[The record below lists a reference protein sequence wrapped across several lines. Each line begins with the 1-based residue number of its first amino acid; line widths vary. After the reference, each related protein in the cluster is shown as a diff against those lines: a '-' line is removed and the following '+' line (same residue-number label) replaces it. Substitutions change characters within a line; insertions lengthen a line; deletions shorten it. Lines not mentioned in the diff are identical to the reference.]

1 MEYKDFTNQLQEE
14 AIKGLQEIDAFDI
27 IDDEQRVA
35 VVDSCDEAVFSK
47 YLSGEA
53 ENLNVV
59 SDGMVVDGNIDSN
72 KNVSVSG
79 RVNGNVAATG
89 DVKVNGLVVG
99 DIKAANVQLN
109 DAKVHGNSKADGKII
124 VDGNS
129 IIVGNLSAS
138 DVSVNSKVKGVIT
151 AVNNVDFKESAL
163 VVGDVVTGAIHM
175 DEGSRVNASIMLTNK
190 NAVEISDEEFD
201 LGV

>member
-1 MEYKDFTNQLQEE
+1 MEYKDFANQLHADAIEE
-14 AIKGLQEIDAFDI
+14 LKEIDAFDI
-27 IDDEQRVA
+27 IEDEQRVS
-35 VVDSCDEAVFSK
+35 VIDSCDESVFAK
-47 YLSGEA
+47 YSV
-53 ENLNVV
+53 NDTDNFNVI
-59 SDGMVVDGNIDSN
+59 SDGMIVDGNISSD
-72 KNVSVSG
+72 KYVSVSG
-79 RVNGNVAATG
+79 RVNGNVSSAS

-109 DAKVHGNSKADGKII
+109 DAKVHGNSKASGKII

-129 IIVGNLSAS
+129 IIVGNLSAN

-151 AVNNVDFKESAL
+151 ATSNVDFKESAL

-175 DEGSRVNASIMLTNK
+175 DEGSRVNASIMLTNR
-190 NAVEISDEEFD
+190 NAVEIGDEEFD

>member
-1 MEYKDFTNQLQEE
+1 MEYKDFQNQVQ
-14 AIKGLQEIDAFDI
+14 ADVVKGLEEIDAFDI
-27 IDDEQRVA
+27 IEDEQRVA
-35 VVDSCDEAVFSK
+35 VVDSCDESVFSK
-47 YLSGEA
+47 YSAGD
-53 ENLNVV
+53 
-59 SDGMVVDGNIDSN
+59 SDNSSAISNGMVVDGDVNSD
-72 KNVSVSG
+72 KQVSVSG
-79 RVNGNVAATG
+79 RVNGNVTSAS

-109 DAKVHGNSKADGKII
+109 DAKVHGNSKAAGKII

-129 IIVGNLSAS
+129 IIVGNLSAN

-151 AVNNVDFKESAL
+151 ATSNVDFKESAL

-190 NAVEISDEEFD
+190 NAVEISDDEFD

>member
-1 MEYKDFTNQLQEE
+1 MEYKDFQNQVQQDVIRQLE
-14 AIKGLQEIDAFDI
+14 EIDAFDI
-27 IDDEQRVA
+27 IEDEQRVA
-35 VVDSCDEAVFSK
+35 VVDSCDESVFSK
-47 YLSGEA
+47 YSA
-53 ENLNVV
+53 NDTDSSSVISN
-59 SDGMVVDGNIDSN
+59 GMVVDGNVNSD
-72 KNVSVSG
+72 KQVSVSG
-79 RVNGNVAATG
+79 RVNGNVASAS

-109 DAKVHGNSKADGKII
+109 DAKVHGNSKAAGKII

-129 IIVGNLSAS
+129 IIVGNLSAN

-151 AVNNVDFKESAL
+151 AVSNVDFKESAL

-190 NAVEISDEEFD
+190 NAVEISDDEFD

>member
-1 MEYKDFTNQLQEE
+1 MEYKDLTNQLHTDAIEE
-14 AIKGLQEIDAFDI
+14 LKEIDAFDI
-27 IDDEQRVA
+27 IEDEQKVA
-35 VVDSCDEAVFSK
+35 VIDSCDESIFARYSM
-47 YLSGEA
+47 
-53 ENLNVV
+53 NDTDNINVI
-59 SDGMVVDGNIDSN
+59 SDGMVVDGNVEAG
-72 KNVSVSG
+72 KYVAVSG
-79 RVNGNVAATG
+79 RVNGNVTSAS

-109 DAKVHGNSKADGKII
+109 DAKVHGNSTAAGKII

-129 IIVGNLSAS
+129 IIVGNLSAN
-138 DVSVNSKVKGVIT
+138 DISVNSKVKGVIK
-151 AVNNVDFKESAL
+151 AASNVDFKESAL

-175 DEGSRVNASIMLTNK
+175 DEGSRVNASIMLTNR